1 MTKSRNLAL
10 ALLTGVGLGALGV
23 HTIYAAAKPPVYYIG
38 EIDVTDQTGYLKD
51 FAPKSQAAVKAGGA
65 KFLAIGGHPVGLA
78 GDPPKSR
85 IVIQQWESMEAMKKW
100 FELAGANRAAR
111 HPGQIF
117 ESAHLRADR
126 PAAERIAARAQDVS
140 GLPSPPPV
148 A

>member
-51 FAPKSQAAVKAGGA
+51 FSPKSQAAVKAGGA

-100 FELAGANRAAR
+100 FDSPAQTE
-111 HPGQIF
+111 
-117 ESAHLRADR
+117 LRAIQ
-126 PAAERIAARAQDVS
+126 AKYSKVRIYALT
-140 GLPSPPPV
+140 GLPPKE
-148 A
+148 